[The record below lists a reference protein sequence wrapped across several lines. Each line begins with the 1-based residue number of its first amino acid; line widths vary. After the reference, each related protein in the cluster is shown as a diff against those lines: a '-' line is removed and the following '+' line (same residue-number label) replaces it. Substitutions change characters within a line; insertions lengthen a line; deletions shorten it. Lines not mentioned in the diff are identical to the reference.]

1 MTLKRRHKGIASD
14 LYLDE
19 SLEAQLYFAAVRR
32 QSEPLGELRYHAQ
45 IDYDVPVL
53 TVRVHPFVSDFK
65 IGLKT
70 QVHSYQVSAHFSFP
84 AGLDL
89 SPRFSNR

>member
-1 MTLKRRHKGIASD
+1 MNQVENKKGIASD

-65 IGLKT
+65 IGLKPKCT
-70 QVHSYQVSAHFSFP
+70 AIKFRPISHSLLVWT
-84 AGLDL
+84 
-89 SPRFSNR
+89 